1 MESSNNL
8 FELHVDQYGSTFL
21 REIAKWS
28 KFLSI
33 VGFVMMGLLIV
44 FAIFAFSAEST
55 VFSGSTLGG
64 TNGFSSSGGSGFF
77 QIILLLAFM
86 LIYIFPCL
94 YLFRFST
101 KMQSALR
108 NNDQE
113 TLNASFENL
122 KSCFKF
128 MGIFTLVIL
137 SIYALAF
144 LVGIFFV
151 AGAM

>member
-1 MESSNNL
+1 MEQSNNL
-8 FELHVDQYGSTFL
+8 FELHVDHNGSSFL

-33 VGFVMMGLLIV
+33 VGFVMIGLMLLVIL
-44 FAIFAFSAEST
+44 FAGSSMATMFSATAGEAGKL
-55 VFSGSTLGG
+55 VGMIYIGV
-64 TNGFSSSGGSGFF
+64 
-77 QIILLLAFM
+77 IAAIM
-86 LIYIFPCL
+86 LIYFFPCL

-101 KMQSALR
+101 KMQVALR
-108 NNDQE
+108 NNDQD

-128 MGIFTLVIL
+128 MGIFMIIIL

-144 LVGIFFV
+144 VIGIF
-151 AGAM
+151 AAIGLG